1 MIAAIILLLI
11 VLWFLGYIRVGGLI
25 IPDFPL
31 FVINGQTITLWN
43 LFLFLVILWAIG
55 VLPSP
60 LRQIAA
66 VMLILW
72 ILSTVGILAIAG
84 LSNILVIALIVGLI
98 LSLFGKY
105 Y

>member
-11 VLWFLGYIRVGGLI
+11 VLWFLGYIRVGGLV
-25 IPDFPL
+25 IPDYNL
-31 FVINGQTITLWN
+31 FSINGRNITLWN

-60 LRQIAA
+60 LREIAA

-72 ILSTVGILAIAG
+72 ILSTVGVLAIAG